1 MSAVAPSANVSEQ
14 ELALEGRSR
23 VQSATSGDFGDQP
36 FLALLRL
43 DTLRPC
49 HTSTRHT
56 SNILSEHVAVTIA
69 VAVAIAE
76 HSRGIVLRH
85 G

>member
-23 VQSATSGDFGDQP
+23 VQSATSGDSGDQP

-43 DTLRPC
+43 DTLRSGPY
-49 HTSTRHT
+49 HTSTRRM
-56 SNILSEHVAVTIA
+56 SSILSIT
-69 VAVAIAE
+69 
-76 HSRGIVLRH
+76 
-85 G
+85 